1 MQHDQRDLEQL
12 FSPAA
17 NQFGTH
23 MLIAGLSADTETLE
37 RMVASFT
44 GESTVE
50 RAANGLIRAVLMLDA
65 SAPRMGS
72 LAVPGL
78 QRLAHCALERWSA
91 QTSLMHAKVALLGFA
106 EAKFAAPTTF
116 RLIVSTGNWTRET
129 WGNGAQIDMC
139 WSTECRVDAAA
150 ARTEAFTDASAAL
163 AFFERL
169 MQALYTQSAVYLTA
183 QPLAM
188 GWLTQWRALLRQA
201 VRKKKARFIHSMDK
215 PLFYQI
221 KQHFP
226 DDGVSTL
233 VAGSGFWEQPGRYA
247 GAKPEVLKKL
257 DELTV
262 RGERYLV
269 ANPRQAG
276 AIAQWAAANSKP
288 GRPERIERW
297 TLCSPRDPLQKKAIG
312 RNFLHAKY
320 IAGLSRVAASQA
332 DKGTMTF
339 LYLGSGNL
347 SRAGLL
353 SKAALGDAG
362 ARPADV
368 GNVEAGVVLVDKQE
382 VPQVWNA
389 LACGDM
395 LSTGQ
400 VTAMEAGADEQI
412 LKPHAPPPVLFAQVT
427 RTRLR
432 LIRSED
438 TALALEV
445 RIDAVGPWASILAHD
460 NELALVGTVPPIVW
474 VRVPSAGAN
483 EASAIYEVPVL
494 SEDGVCCRQAPNAL
508 EIDEVLEALLDFPS
522 TGRHLPDP
530 ETPLLA
536 SARSPTASSA
546 ASRYPLKSIAALLE
560 AIGQRNA
567 VLTQEQFP
575 VWLSQ
580 LRYLLLEQVSEADR
594 DAIRRAGINL
604 FPALL
609 APGFA
614 PAWLNEAPQLKAAY
628 RTLVDEIAI
637 SWTTADAVTCT
648 ESTPNNHDKRKAA

>member
-1 MQHDQRDLEQL
+1 MKHEQRDLEQL
-12 FSPAA
+12 FAPPA

-23 MLIAGLSADTETLE
+23 MLICGLSADTETLE
-37 RMVASFT
+37 RIVASFT

-65 SAPRMGS
+65 SAPPMGP

-78 QRLAHCALERWSA
+78 QRLAHCVLERWSA

-106 EAKFAAPTTF
+106 DAKFAAPTTF
-116 RLIVSTGNWTRET
+116 RLVVSTGNWTRET
-129 WGNGAQIDMC
+129 WGNGAQIDMV

-150 ARTEAFTDASAAL
+150 ARAEAFADASAAL
-163 AFFERL
+163 TFFERL
-169 MQALYTQSAVYLTA
+169 MQALYPQSTAYLTA

-188 GWLTQWRALLRQA
+188 GWLTQWHALLGQDG
-201 VRKKKARFIHSMDK
+201 RKKKSRFIHSLDK
-215 PLFYQI
+215 SLFAQI
-221 KQHFP
+221 KQRFP

-233 VAGSGFWEQPGRYA
+233 VAGSGFWEQPGRQA

-269 ANPRQAG
+269 ANPQQAG
-276 AIAQWAAANSKP
+276 AITQWAAANSKTARP
-288 GRPERIERW
+288 GRIERW
-297 TLCSPRDPLQKKAIG
+297 TLCTPCDPLQKNAIG
-312 RNFLHAKY
+312 RTFLHAKY
-320 IAGLSRVAASQA
+320 IAGLSRVAASQK

-353 SKAALGDAG
+353 SKAALGEAG
-362 ARPADV
+362 VRPADV
-368 GNVEAGVVLVDKQE
+368 GNVEAGVVMVDKQE
-382 VPQVWNA
+382 VPRVWNA
-389 LACGDM
+389 LACGDV
-395 LSTGQ
+395 LSDGQ
-400 VTAMEAGADEQI
+400 VKAMEAGADEQI

-427 RTRLR
+427 GTQLR
-432 LIRSED
+432 LIRGAD

-445 RIDAVGPWASILAHD
+445 RIDAVGPWASMGAYD
-460 NELALVGTVPPIVW
+460 NELALVGSVPPIVW

-483 EASAIYEVPVL
+483 EASAIHEVPVL

-530 ETPLLA
+530 ETPPSA
-536 SARSPTASSA
+536 SARSPAASSSA
-546 ASRYPLKSIAALLE
+546 RRYPLKSIAALLE

-580 LRYLLLEQVSEADR
+580 LRYLLLAQVSEADR

-614 PAWLNEAPQLKAAY
+614 PTWFNEVPQLKAAY
-628 RTLVDEIAI
+628 QALVDEIAA
-637 SWTTADAVTCT
+637 SWATANAVSC
-648 ESTPNNHDKRKAA
+648 EKAIPNNGDERKDA

>member
-1 MQHDQRDLEQL
+1 MKHDHRDLERL
-12 FSPAA
+12 FAPPL

-23 MLIAGLSADTETLE
+23 MLICGLSADTETLE
-37 RMVASFT
+37 RIVASFT

-65 SAPRMGS
+65 SAPPMGA

-78 QRLAHCALERWSA
+78 QRLAHCVLERWSA

-106 EAKFAAPTTF
+106 EARFAAPTTF
-116 RLIVSTGNWTRET
+116 RLVVSTGNWTRET
-129 WGNGAQIDMC
+129 WGNGAQIDMY

-150 ARTEAFTDASAAL
+150 GRTEAFADASAAL

-169 MQALYTQSAVYLTA
+169 MQALYSESTTYLTA

-188 GWLTQWRALLRQA
+188 GWLTQWRALLGQED
-201 VRKKKARFIHSMDK
+201 RKKKARFVHSLDK
-215 PLFYQI
+215 SLFAQL
-221 KQHFP
+221 KQRFP

-233 VAGSGFWEQPGRYA
+233 VAGSGFWEQPGRQV
-247 GAKPEVLKKL
+247 GAKPEVLKRL

-269 ANPRQAG
+269 ANPQQAG
-276 AIAQWAAANSKP
+276 AIAQWAAANPKTART
-288 GRPERIERW
+288 GRIERW
-297 TLCSPRDPLQKKAIG
+297 TLCTPRDPLQKNAVG
-312 RNFLHAKY
+312 RTYLHAKY
-320 IAGLSRVAASQA
+320 IAGLSRVAASQE

-353 SKAALGDAG
+353 SKAALGDAS
-362 ARPADV
+362 ARSADV
-368 GNVEAGVVLVDKQE
+368 GNVEAGVVMVDRQE
-382 VPQVWNA
+382 VPRVWSA
-389 LACGDM
+389 LACGDV
-395 LSTGQ
+395 LSDGQ
-400 VTAMEAGADEQI
+400 IKAMESGVDEQI

-427 RTRLR
+427 RERLR
-432 LIRSED
+432 LIRSAD

-445 RIDAVGPWASILAHD
+445 RIDAVGPWVCIGAHD
-460 NELALVGTVPPIVW
+460 NELALSGSVPPIVW
-474 VRVPSAGAN
+474 VRMPSAGTN
-483 EASAIYEVPVL
+483 ETSSIYEVPVL

-530 ETPLLA
+530 ETPPSA
-536 SARSPTASSA
+536 IARSSVASSA

-594 DAIRRAGINL
+594 DAIRRAGIDL

-609 APGFA
+609 EPGFA
-614 PAWLNEAPQLKAAY
+614 PVWLNGAPQLQAAY
-628 RTLVDEIAI
+628 KTLVDDVVAY
-637 SWTTADAVTCT
+637 WTT
-648 ESTPNNHDKRKAA
+648 PNSVSCARAAQ